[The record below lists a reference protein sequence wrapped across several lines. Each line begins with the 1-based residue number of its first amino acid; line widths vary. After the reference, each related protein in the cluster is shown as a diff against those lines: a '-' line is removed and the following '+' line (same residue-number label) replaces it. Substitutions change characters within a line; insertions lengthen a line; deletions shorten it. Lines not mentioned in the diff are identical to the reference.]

1 MNFRSDI
8 SALNEDIIVEQLLRS
23 HDPDGRWLDSEMLLQ
38 EVETILSFVLQDDVS
53 MPLMTEN
60 CITNIVVSESKET
73 LPYAITRISVQ
84 MLCPCTGESDI
95 RTRTLVLF
103 DLLKEYR
110 WDAKAVLVLG
120 VLAATYGGL
129 LLPGHLAF
137 CDPVAASIATLNQ
150 FPIERTKFR
159 PWLESLSLL
168 IKAMVDVTKC
178 IIKFERLPFKQAKLD
193 NNIVGETLSNIY
205 LATYRVVKSALACMK
220 QIPYFKQT
228 QRATESR
235 KAAWELSTKSRRA
248 AGELSS
254 LGYQLLHINTRL
266 NKQVEDCS
274 TQIEEKINQR
284 LRNINSGTHQ
294 DNQDVLHLLFSLQD
308 DLPLQQY
315 SRQIPITELQEKVI
329 MLLLS
334 KPPVE
339 PLFFLLQQL
348 YDHPSNTNTEQNYE
362 ILWVP
367 IPSSQKWTD
376 EEKEIFDFYSN
387 SLPWISVR
395 QPWLL
400 SSTILNFFKQE
411 WHYGDDEAM
420 VVVIDPN
427 GRFVNM
433 NAMDMVLIWGVKAYP
448 FSVSRENELWEEH
461 GWSMQ
466 LLLDGIHPSFET
478 WVKEGREI
486 CIFGSENLDW
496 VDEFVSLARKIQN
509 LGFQLELIYL
519 SNQRRRDERAKAMEE
534 SSILFSPTLQQLFWL
549 RLESIERSK
558 LKRIGIESSKSD
570 RVLEEV
576 TKLLDFDYG
585 KHKGWGVIG
594 KGSTAETVDG
604 ERMTERMRKIV
615 RWGEYARGLGF
626 TEAIEIAAEKP
637 CELSQTVVVPF
648 EEALTRR
655 VVTCEKCKWP
665 MKRFVA
671 YQ

>member
-1 MNFRSDI
+1 MDPEI
-8 SALNEDIIVEQLLRS
+8 LKLLK
-23 HDPDGRWLDSEMLLQ
+23 L
-38 EVETILSFVLQDDVS
+38 
-53 MPLMTEN
+53 
-60 CITNIVVSESKET
+60 
-73 LPYAITRISVQ
+73 Q

>member
-1 MNFRSDI
+1 MNFRRDI

-38 EVETILSFVLQDDVS
+38 EVETILSFVLQNDVS
-53 MPLMTEN
+53 RPLLTEN
-60 CITNIVVSESKET
+60 CITTIEVFDSKET
-73 LPYAITRISVQ
+73 LPYAIFRISVQ
-84 MLCPCTGESDI
+84 MLCPCTGENEI
-95 RTRTLVLF
+95 RKRTMVLF

-129 LLPGHLAF
+129 LLPVHLAI
-137 CDPVAASIATLNQ
+137 CDPVAASIAKLNQ
-150 FPIERTKFR
+150 LPIERTKFR
-159 PWLESLSLL
+159 PWLESLNLL

-178 IIKFERLPFKQAKLD
+178 IIKFEKIPFKQAKLD
-193 NNIVGETLSNIY
+193 NNILGETLSNIY
-205 LATYRVVKSALACMK
+205 LTTYRVVKSALTCMQ

-228 QRATESR
+228 QQAKKSR
-235 KAAWELSTKSRRA
+235 KTAAELSIESRRA

-254 LGYQLLHINTRL
+254 LGYQLLNIHTRL

-274 TQIEEKINQR
+274 TQIEEEINQR
-284 LRNINSGTHQ
+284 LRNINTETHQ

-315 SRQIPITELQEKVI
+315 SRQISITEVQDKVTL
-329 MLLLS
+329 LLLS

-339 PLFFLLQQL
+339 PLVFLLQQL

-362 ILWVP
+362 IIWVP

-395 QPWLL
+395 QPWLM

-411 WHYGDDEAM
+411 WHYKDNEAM
-420 VVVIDPN
+420 LVVIDSN

-448 FSVSRENELWEEH
+448 FSVSREDELWKEH
-461 GWSMQ
+461 GWSIN
-466 LLLDGIHPSFET
+466 LLLDGIHPTF
-478 WVKEGREI
+478 EGREI

-496 VDEFVSLARKIQN
+496 IDEFVSLARKIQN

-519 SNQRRRDERAKAMEE
+519 SNQRRDERAMEE

-558 LKRIGIESSKSD
+558 LKRIVIEPSKPD
-570 RVLEEV
+570 RVFEEV
-576 TKLLDFDYG
+576 RNLLDFDYG
-585 KHKGWGVIG
+585 KHRGWGIIG
-594 KGSTAETVDG
+594 NGSTAETVDG
-604 ERMTERMRKIV
+604 EKMTERMRKIV
-615 RWGEYARGLGF
+615 RWGEYAKGLGF

-637 CELSQTVVVPF
+637 CELSHTAVVPF
-648 EEALTRR
+648 EEALTMR

>member
-1 MNFRSDI
+1 MDPEI
-8 SALNEDIIVEQLLRS
+8 LKLLR
-23 HDPDGRWLDSEMLLQ
+23 L
-38 EVETILSFVLQDDVS
+38 
-53 MPLMTEN
+53 
-60 CITNIVVSESKET
+60 
-73 LPYAITRISVQ
+73 Q
-84 MLCPCTGESDI
+84 MLCPCIGESDI

-120 VLAATYGGL
+120 VLAATYGGI
-129 LLPGHLAF
+129 LLPVHLALS
-137 CDPVAASIATLNQ
+137 DPVAASIATLNQ
-150 FPIERTKFR
+150 LPIERTKFR

-168 IKAMVDVTKC
+168 VKAMVVVTKC
-178 IIKFERLPFKQAKLD
+178 IIRFERLPIKQVKLD
-193 NNIVGETLSNIY
+193 NNIVGETMSSIY
-205 LATYRVVKSALACMK
+205 MATYRVVKSSLACL
-220 QIPYFKQT
+220 QHIPYFKQT
-228 QRATESR
+228 QQATKSR
-235 KAAWELSTKSRRA
+235 KTAGELSIESRRA

-254 LGYQLLHINTRL
+254 LGYQLLNLHTRL
-266 NKQVEDCS
+266 NKQVDDS
-274 TQIEEKINQR
+274 SKQIEEEINQR
-284 LRNINSGTHQ
+284 LRNITTGTHK

-329 MLLLS
+329 LLLLS

-395 QPWLL
+395 QPWLM
-400 SSTILNFFKQE
+400 SSTILNFFRRE

-448 FSVSRENELWEEH
+448 FSISRENELWEEH

-466 LLLDGIHPSFET
+466 LLLDGIHPTFET

-509 LGFQLELIYL
+509 PGFQLELIYL
-519 SNQRRRDERAKAMEE
+519 SNQRRQDERTKAMEE

-558 LKRIGIESSKSD
+558 LKRIGIESSKLD
-570 RVLEEV
+570 RVFEEV

-604 ERMTERMRKIV
+604 EEMTERMRKIV

-637 CELSQTVVVPF
+637 CELSHTVVVPF